1 MRWTSKTLSLL
12 MAVGIALISLMT
24 SVIAVGGAAAAPV
37 KVAAPGCSTVTAVLY
52 RGAWYC
58 PGTALGLYDN
68 ACGIGKRVVLK
79 APIAS
84 TSGTTARVQVI
95 IPCRAEYCGALIR

>member
-1 MRWTSKTLSLL
+1 MRWTSKTLALL

-37 KVAAPGCSTVTAVLY
+37 KVAAPCCSTGTAVLY

-58 PGTALGLYDN
+58 PELPWGFTTTPTA
-68 ACGIGKRVVLK
+68 
-79 APIAS
+79 
-84 TSGTTARVQVI
+84 SG
-95 IPCRAEYCGALIR
+95 RAWC